1 MPCYEPN
8 VILINHYPE
17 TYGQPAKIE
26 KFINSKKH
34 DFLGYEFYEKKNEEF
49 KNSEYDWY
57 REYCKI
63 PCKWCAGCQEKY
75 SKDWATRCMLEAS
88 QYEHNY
94 FITLTYDDYNIPR
107 DDYIL
112 NRKTGELVPNDN
124 WDQGHLE
131 PDHVVK
137 FMKDLR
143 QYWKYHFHHPK
154 DEIIGYDEEGNEIKP
169 PGIRFF
175 LCGEYGGQTK
185 RPHYHAILFN
195 LPIKKEMLKL
205 HSITKSGDMLWEC
218 DTIAKIWGKGFISI
232 AEVNWDTC
240 AYVARYVMK
249 KMKGK
254 VEDEF
259 YFENGMSPEFI
270 RMSRMPGIGLDFF
283 TSNFQKIYAND
294 EIILKG
300 HKEKIQPVKPPS
312 YFDEKFREMHPDE
325 MMEIKEHRKIIA
337 KEQNKLKNM
346 QTSMTEKERLK
357 VEERTKVS
365 KWNTLKRDKI

>member
-8 VILINHYPE
+8 IVLIDHSPE
-17 TYGQPAKIE
+17 MEGQPAKIR
-26 KFINSKKH
+26 KFINSKSKE
-34 DFLGYEFYEKKNEEF
+34 FPGYEYYDKQNNLLNSLDNNFLEF
-49 KNSEYDWY
+49 
-57 REYCKI
+57 CKI

-94 FITLTYDDYNIPR
+94 FITLTYDEEHIPR

-112 NRKTGELVPNDN
+112 NRKTGELIENDN
-124 WDQGHLE
+124 WEQGHLE
-131 PDHVVK
+131 PDDVVK

-143 QYWKYHFHHPK
+143 RYWEYHYNHT
-154 DEIIGYDEEGNEIKP
+154 
-169 PGIRFF
+169 GIRFF

-195 LPIKKEMLKL
+195 CPIKPEMLKI
-205 HSITKSGDMLWEC
+205 HSISKSGDTLWEC
-218 DTIAKIWGKGFISI
+218 ETIQNIWEKGFISI

-249 KMKGK
+249 KMKGR

-259 YFENGMSPEFI
+259 YFQNGMSPEFI

-300 HKEKIQPVKPPS
+300 HKEKIQPIKPPE
-312 YFDEKFREMHPDE
+312 YYDEKFAELHPDI
-325 MMEIKEHRKIIA
+325 MADIKEHRKRIA
-337 KEQNKLKNM
+337 KEQNKLKNA
-346 QTSMTEKERLK
+346 QTSLTEKERLK
-357 VEERTKVS
+357 IEERTKIS
-365 KWNTLKRDKI
+365 KWNTLKRDKV